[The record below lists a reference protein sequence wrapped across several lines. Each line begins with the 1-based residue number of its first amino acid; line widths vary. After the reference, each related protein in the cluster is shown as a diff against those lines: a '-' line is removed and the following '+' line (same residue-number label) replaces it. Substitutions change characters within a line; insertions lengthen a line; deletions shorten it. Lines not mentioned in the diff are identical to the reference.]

1 MKEIKATAPTP
12 QDWIELVRDN
22 ERLGVSLNVA
32 IRSMDEMSLERYI
45 ETMDELENK
54 TND

>member
-12 QDWIELVRDN
+12 QDWIDLVSEN
-22 ERLGVSLNVA
+22 ERLKQELKFMESLQA
-32 IRSMDEMSLERYI
+32 ETLEALK
-45 ETMDELENK
+45 ELENK